1 MNSSLESN
9 NPNKKSRYFKK
20 REIALWSG
28 SVILI
33 VLSFLIFDR
42 SNGLTLIASLI
53 GVASLIFCAKGN
65 PVGQVLMIIF
75 SILYGIISYG
85 FAYYGEMITYLGMTL
100 PMAVF
105 SLISWLRNPYEKNR
119 SEVKVNQ
126 ISIKETIFMCLLT
139 TVVTV
144 VFYFILDYFHTA
156 NMVPSTVSV
165 ATSFA
170 AAYLTF
176 RRSPYFALVYGMNDL
191 VLIVLWVLAAM
202 EEVRYI
208 SVVVCF
214 IAFLV
219 NDLYGYIS
227 WKKMEKWQNSGK

>member
-1 MNSSLESN
+1 
-9 NPNKKSRYFKK
+9 
-20 REIALWSG
+20 
-28 SVILI
+28 
-33 VLSFLIFDR
+33 
-42 SNGLTLIASLI
+42 
-53 GVASLIFCAKGN
+53 
-65 PVGQVLMIIF
+65 
-75 SILYGIISYG
+75 
-85 FAYYGEMITYLGMTL
+85 
-100 PMAVF
+100 
-105 SLISWLRNPYEKNR
+105 
-119 SEVKVNQ
+119 
-126 ISIKETIFMCLLT
+126 MCLLT

-144 VFYFILDYFHTA
+144 AFYFILKYFHTA